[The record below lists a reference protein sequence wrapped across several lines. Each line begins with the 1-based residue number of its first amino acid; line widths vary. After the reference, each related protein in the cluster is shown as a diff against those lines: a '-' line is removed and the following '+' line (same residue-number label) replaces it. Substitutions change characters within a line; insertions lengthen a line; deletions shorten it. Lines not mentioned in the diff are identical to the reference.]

1 MTSPLKRR
9 QVMGLGLAGLGVAV
23 AGPALWGQTQRS
35 AARAQPTGAARLAS
49 RGGAADLELLARATP
64 GRLPGGPATLLTYN
78 GRSPGPLLEVNAGDQ
93 VRLLLRNG
101 LQEPTNLHFHGL
113 HIPPTG
119 SGDNVFLTVPPG
131 GSTTYAFK
139 VASDHPAGLFY
150 VHPHH
155 HGHSADQV
163 FGGLGGAL
171 VVRGDLD
178 RIPEVAAASESVLVL
193 KDFASADGTAEAGM
207 GMGMERMLGREG
219 PLLTVNG
226 ELNPG
231 LAIPSGGLLRLRLL
245 NASNARI
252 YRLALEGHRLVLI
265 ATDGGAIATPEL
277 LDEILL
283 APGERADVL
292 VQGNQTP
299 GSYRL
304 LDLPYQRSGHGGMG
318 QVAPAANGPQTLAT
332 LRYAGTVAPLPLP
345 AALLHVPALPQP
357 ERTRRFSLAHAMGM
371 GMGGMQHGMG
381 GMGVG
386 GMGMGGGGIGA
397 GGMGFVIN
405 GQPFDPDRIDTR
417 VSLGS
422 TEDWLIVNDDVMD
435 HPFHLHVNPFQ
446 VISRAGRPEAQR
458 RWKDT
463 VLVKGGEEVRI
474 RVTFRDFTGRT
485 VYHCHN
491 LDHEDLGLM
500 GVLQIV

>member
-1 MTSPLKRR
+1 MTTPLRRR
-9 QVMGLGLAGLGVAV
+9 QVLGLGLAGLGTAV
-23 AGPALWGQTQRS
+23 VGPLLWDRLQHS
-35 AARAQPTGAARLAS
+35 AARAQPAGAARLAS
-49 RGGAADLELLARATP
+49 RGGVADLELVASATP
-64 GRLPGGPATLLTYN
+64 GTLPGGPATLLTYN

-93 VRLLLRNG
+93 VRLRLRND

-119 SGDNVFLTVPPG
+119 TGDNVFLTVPPG

-139 VASDHPAGLFY
+139 LAADHPAGLFY

-178 RIPEVAAASESVLVL
+178 RIPEVGAASESVLVL
-193 KDFASADGTAEAGM
+193 KDFASASGQEAAM
-207 GMGMERMLGREG
+207 GVGRMLGREG

-226 ELNPG
+226 ELNPA

-252 YRLALEGHRLVLI
+252 YRLALEGHRMVLI
-265 ATDGGAIATPEL
+265 ATDGGAIATPESL
-277 LDEILL
+277 EELLL

-304 LDLPYQRSGHGGMG
+304 RNLPYQRSGHMGMG
-318 QVAPAANGPQTLAT
+318 QVADAPQTLAT
-332 LRYAGTVAPLPLP
+332 LNYAGSVATLPLP
-345 AALLHVPALPQP
+345 KTLIPVPSQPQP

-381 GMGVG
+381 GMGS
-386 GMGMGGGGIGA
+386 

-435 HPFHLHVNPFQ
+435 HPFQ

-463 VLVKGGEEVRI
+463 VLVKAGEEVRL
-474 RVTFRDFTGRT
+474 RVSFRDFTGRT

-500 GVLQIV
+500 GVLQID

>member
-1 MTSPLKRR
+1 MTTPLRRR
-9 QVMGLGLAGLGVAV
+9 QVLGLGLAGLGTAV
-23 AGPALWGQTQRS
+23 VGPLLWDRVQHS
-35 AARAQPTGAARLAS
+35 AARAQPAGAARLGS
-49 RGGAADLELLARATP
+49 VGGVADLELVASATP

-93 VRLLLRNG
+93 VRLLLRND

-131 GSTTYAFK
+131 GSFSYEFTLAK
-139 VASDHPAGLFY
+139 DHPAGLFY

-171 VVRGDLD
+171 LVRGDLD

-252 YRLALEGHRLVLI
+252 YRLALEGHRMVLI
-265 ATDGGAIATPEL
+265 ATDGGAIATPEA
-277 LDEILL
+277 LDELLL

-304 LDLPYQRSGHGGMG
+304 LNLPYQRSGHMGMG
-318 QVAPAANGPQTLAT
+318 QVADAPQTLAT
-332 LRYAGTVAPLPLP
+332 LNYAGSVAPLPLP
-345 AALLHVPALPQP
+345 KTLIPVAALPQP

-381 GMGVG
+381 GG
-386 GMGMGGGGIGA
+386 GMGG

-417 VSLGS
+417 VALGS

-446 VISRAGRPEAQR
+446 VISRAGRPESQR

-463 VLVKGGEEVRI
+463 VLVKAGEEVRI
-474 RVTFRDFTGRT
+474 RVTFRDFPGRT

-500 GVLQIV
+500 GVLQIE

>member
-1 MTSPLKRR
+1 MTTPLRRR
-9 QVMGLGLAGLGVAV
+9 QVLGLGLAGLGTAV
-23 AGPALWGQTQRS
+23 VGPLLWDRVQHS
-35 AARAQPTGAARLAS
+35 AARAQPAGAARLGS
-49 RGGAADLELLARATP
+49 VGGVADLELVASATP

-93 VRLLLRNG
+93 VRLLLRND

-131 GSTTYAFK
+131 GSFSYEFTLAK
-139 VASDHPAGLFY
+139 DHPAGLFY

-252 YRLALEGHRLVLI
+252 YRLALEGHRMVLI
-265 ATDGGAIATPEL
+265 ATDGGAIATPEA
-277 LDEILL
+277 LDELLL

-304 LDLPYQRSGHGGMG
+304 LNLPYQRSGHMGMG
-318 QVAPAANGPQTLAT
+318 QVADAPQTLAT
-332 LRYAGTVAPLPLP
+332 LNYAGSVAPLPLP
-345 AALLHVPALPQP
+345 KTLIPVAALPQP

-381 GMGVG
+381 GG
-386 GMGMGGGGIGA
+386 GMGG

-417 VSLGS
+417 VSLSS

-463 VLVKGGEEVRI
+463 VQVKAGEEVRI
-474 RVTFRDFTGRT
+474 RVTFKDFTGRT

-500 GVLQIV
+500 GVLQID

>member
-1 MTSPLKRR
+1 MTTPLRRR
-9 QVMGLGLAGLGVAV
+9 QVLGLGLAGLGTAV
-23 AGPALWGQTQRS
+23 VGPLLWDRVQHS
-35 AARAQPTGAARLAS
+35 AARAQPAGAARLGS
-49 RGGAADLELLARATP
+49 VGGVADLELVASATP
-64 GRLPGGPATLLTYN
+64 GTLPGGPATVLTYN

-93 VRLLLRNG
+93 VRLRLRND

-119 SGDNVFLTVPPG
+119 TGDNVFLTVPPG

-139 VASDHPAGLFY
+139 LAADHPAGLFY

-163 FGGLGGAL
+163 FGGLSSAL

-178 RIPEVAAASESVLVL
+178 RIPEVAAASETVLVL
-193 KDFASADGTAEAGM
+193 KDFASASGQEAAM
-207 GMGMERMLGREG
+207 GVGRMLGREG

-226 ELNPG
+226 AINPD

-252 YRLALEGHRLVLI
+252 YRLALEGHSLVLI
-265 ATDGGAIATPEL
+265 ATDGGAIANPEP
-277 LDEILL
+277 LDELLL

-292 VQGNQTP
+292 VQGNQPP

-304 LDLPYQRSGHGGMG
+304 LNLPYQRSGHMGMG
-318 QVAPAANGPQTLAT
+318 QVADAPQTLAT
-332 LRYAGTVAPLPLP
+332 LNYAGSVATLPLP
-345 AALLHVPALPQP
+345 KTLIPVPALPQP

-381 GMGVG
+381 GMGS
-386 GMGMGGGGIGA
+386 

-463 VLVKGGEEVRI
+463 VLVKAGEEVRL
-474 RVTFRDFTGRT
+474 RVSFRDFTGRT

-500 GVLQIV
+500 GVLQID

>member
-1 MTSPLKRR
+1 MTTPLRRR
-9 QVMGLGLAGLGVAV
+9 QVLGLGLAGLGTAV
-23 AGPALWGQTQRS
+23 VGPVLWDRVQRS
-35 AARAQPTGAARLAS
+35 AARAQPAGAARLAS
-49 RGGAADLELLARATP
+49 HGGVAELELVARATP
-64 GRLPGGPATLLTYN
+64 GTIPGGPAELLTYN

-93 VRLLLRNG
+93 VRLHLRND

-139 VASDHPAGLFY
+139 LAADHPAGLFY

-163 FGGLGGAL
+163 FAGLGGAL

-178 RIPEVAAASESVLVL
+178 RIPEVAAASETVLVL
-193 KDFASADGTAEAGM
+193 KDFASAAGTGEAGM
-207 GMGMERMLGREG
+207 GMGMGRMLGREG

-226 ELNPG
+226 ERNPD

-265 ATDGGAIATPEL
+265 ATDGGAIATPEA
-277 LDEILL
+277 LDELLL

-292 VQGNQTP
+292 VQGNQAP

-304 LDLPYQRSGHGGMG
+304 LNLPYQRSGHIGMG
-318 QVAPAANGPQTLAT
+318 QVAGAPQTLAT
-332 LRYAGTVAPLPLP
+332 FNYAGSVATLPLP
-345 AALLHVPALPQP
+345 KTLIPVPALPQP
-357 ERTRRFSLAHAMGM
+357 ELTRRFSLAHAMGM

-381 GMGVG
+381 GMGF
-386 GMGMGGGGIGA
+386 

-417 VSLGS
+417 VALGS

-435 HPFHLHVNPFQ
+435 HPFHLHINPFQ
-446 VISRAGRPEAQR
+446 VISHDGRPEAQR

-463 VLVKGGEEVRI
+463 VLVKAGEEVRL
-474 RVTFRDFTGRT
+474 RVSFRDFPGRN

-491 LDHEDLGLM
+491 LDHEDLGMM

>member
-9 QVMGLGLAGLGVAV
+9 QVLGLGLAGLGAAV

-35 AARAQPTGAARLAS
+35 AARAQPAGVARLAS
-49 RGGAADLELLARATP
+49 RGGAADLELVARATP
-64 GRLPGGPATLLTYN
+64 GRLPGGPATVLTYN

-93 VRLLLRNG
+93 VRLLLRND

-113 HIPPTG
+113 HIRPTG

-139 VASDHPAGLFY
+139 VAADHPAGLFY
-150 VHPHH
+150 LHPHH

-178 RIPEVAAASESVLVL
+178 RIPEVAAASETVLVL
-193 KDFASADGTAEAGM
+193 KDFASAAATGEAGM

-252 YRLALEGHRLVLI
+252 YRLALEGHRLVRI
-265 ATDGGAIATPEL
+265 ATDGGAIATPEP
-277 LDEILL
+277 LDELLL

-304 LDLPYQRSGHGGMG
+304 LNLPYQRSGHMGMG
-318 QVAPAANGPQTLAT
+318 QVADAPQTLAT
-332 LRYAGTVAPLPLP
+332 LNYAGSVATLPLP
-345 AALLHVPALPQP
+345 KTLIPVPALPQP
-357 ERTRRFSLAHAMGM
+357 GRTRRFSLAHAMGM
-371 GMGGMQHGMG
+371 
-381 GMGVG
+381 
-386 GMGMGGGGIGA
+386 
-397 GGMGFVIN
+397 GMGFVIN

-435 HPFHLHVNPFQ
+435 HPFHLHINPFQ
-446 VISRAGRPEAQR
+446 VISRDRRPEVQR

-463 VLVKGGEEVRI
+463 VLVKAGEEVRI
-474 RVTFRDFTGRT
+474 RVTFRDFIGRT

-500 GVLQIV
+500 GVLQIDAQAG

>member
-1 MTSPLKRR
+1 MTTPLRRR
-9 QVMGLGLAGLGVAV
+9 QVLGLGLAGLGTAV
-23 AGPALWGQTQRS
+23 VGPLLWDRLQHS
-35 AARAQPTGAARLAS
+35 AARAQPAGAARLAS
-49 RGGAADLELLARATP
+49 RGGVADLELVASATP
-64 GRLPGGPATLLTYN
+64 GTLPGGPATLLTYN

-93 VRLLLRNG
+93 VRLRLRND

-119 SGDNVFLTVPPG
+119 TGDNVFLTVPPG

-139 VASDHPAGLFY
+139 LAADHPAGLFY

-178 RIPEVAAASESVLVL
+178 RIPEVGAASESVLVL
-193 KDFASADGTAEAGM
+193 KDFASASGQEAAM
-207 GMGMERMLGREG
+207 GVGRMLGREG

-226 ELNPG
+226 ELNPA

-252 YRLALEGHRLVLI
+252 YRLALEGHRMVLI
-265 ATDGGAIATPEL
+265 ATDGGAIATPESL
-277 LDEILL
+277 EELLL

-304 LDLPYQRSGHGGMG
+304 RNLPYQRSGHMGMG
-318 QVAPAANGPQTLAT
+318 QVADAPQTLAT
-332 LRYAGTVAPLPLP
+332 LNYAGSVATLPLP
-345 AALLHVPALPQP
+345 KTLIPVPSQPQP

-381 GMGVG
+381 GMGAG
-386 GMGMGGGGIGA
+386 GMGMGGGGMGG

-463 VLVKGGEEVRI
+463 VLVKAGEEVRI
-474 RVTFRDFTGRT
+474 RVTFKDFTGRT

-500 GVLQIV
+500 GVLQID

>member
-1 MTSPLKRR
+1 MTTPLRRR
-9 QVMGLGLAGLGVAV
+9 QVLGLGLAGLGTAV
-23 AGPALWGQTQRS
+23 VGPLLWDRLQHS
-35 AARAQPTGAARLAS
+35 AARAQPAGAARLAS
-49 RGGAADLELLARATP
+49 RGGVADLELVASATP
-64 GRLPGGPATLLTYN
+64 GTLPGGPATLLTYN

-93 VRLLLRNG
+93 VRLRLRND

-119 SGDNVFLTVPPG
+119 TGDNVFLTVPPG

-139 VASDHPAGLFY
+139 LAADHPAGLFY

-178 RIPEVAAASESVLVL
+178 RIPEVGAASESVLVL
-193 KDFASADGTAEAGM
+193 KDFASASGQEAAM
-207 GMGMERMLGREG
+207 GVGRMLGREG

-226 ELNPG
+226 ELNPA

-265 ATDGGAIATPEL
+265 TTDGGAIATPEA
-277 LDEILL
+277 LDELLL

-304 LDLPYQRSGHGGMG
+304 LNLPYQRSGHMGMG
-318 QVAPAANGPQTLAT
+318 QVADAPQTLAT
-332 LRYAGTVAPLPLP
+332 LNYAGSVATLPLP
-345 AALLHVPALPQP
+345 TTLIPVPALPQP

-381 GMGVG
+381 G
-386 GMGMGGGGIGA
+386 

-463 VLVKGGEEVRI
+463 VLVKAGEEVRI
-474 RVTFRDFTGRT
+474 RVAFRDFTGRT

-500 GVLQIV
+500 GVLMIDGRTA

>member
-1 MTSPLKRR
+1 MTTPLRRR
-9 QVMGLGLAGLGVAV
+9 QVLGLGLAGLGTAV
-23 AGPALWGQTQRS
+23 VGPLLWDRVQHS
-35 AARAQPTGAARLAS
+35 AARAQPAGAARLGS
-49 RGGAADLELLARATP
+49 VGGVADLELVASATP

-93 VRLLLRNG
+93 VRLLLRND

-131 GSTTYAFK
+131 GSFSYEFTLAK
-139 VASDHPAGLFY
+139 DHPAGLFY

-252 YRLALEGHRLVLI
+252 YRLALEGHRMVLI
-265 ATDGGAIATPEL
+265 ATDGGAIATPKA
-277 LDEILL
+277 LDELLL

-304 LDLPYQRSGHGGMG
+304 LNLPYQRSGHMGMG
-318 QVAPAANGPQTLAT
+318 QVADAPQTLAT
-332 LRYAGTVAPLPLP
+332 LNYAGSVAPLPLP
-345 AALLHVPALPQP
+345 KTLIPVAALPQP

-381 GMGVG
+381 GMGG
-386 GMGMGGGGIGA
+386 RGMGGGD
-397 GGMGFVIN
+397 MGFVIN

-417 VSLGS
+417 VALGS

-435 HPFHLHVNPFQ
+435 HPFHLHINPFQ
-446 VISRAGRPEAQR
+446 VISRDGRPEAQR

-463 VLVKGGEEVRI
+463 VLVKAGEEVRI
-474 RVTFRDFTGRT
+474 RVTFKDFTGRT

-500 GVLQIV
+500 GVLQID

>member
-1 MTSPLKRR
+1 MTTPLRRR
-9 QVMGLGLAGLGVAV
+9 QVLGLGLAGLGTAV
-23 AGPALWGQTQRS
+23 VGPLLWDRLQHS
-35 AARAQPTGAARLAS
+35 AARAQPAGAARLAS
-49 RGGAADLELLARATP
+49 RGGVADLELVASATP
-64 GRLPGGPATLLTYN
+64 GTLPGGPATLLTYN

-93 VRLLLRNG
+93 VRLRLRND

-119 SGDNVFLTVPPG
+119 TGDNVFLTVPPG

-139 VASDHPAGLFY
+139 LAADHPAGLFY

-178 RIPEVAAASESVLVL
+178 RIPEVGAASESVLVL
-193 KDFASADGTAEAGM
+193 KDFASASGQEAAM
-207 GMGMERMLGREG
+207 GVGRMLGREG

-226 ELNPG
+226 ELNPA

-252 YRLALEGHRLVLI
+252 YRLALEGHRMVLI
-265 ATDGGAIATPEL
+265 ATDGGAIATPESL
-277 LDEILL
+277 EELLL

-304 LDLPYQRSGHGGMG
+304 RNLPYQRSGHMGMG
-318 QVAPAANGPQTLAT
+318 QVADAPQTLAT
-332 LRYAGTVAPLPLP
+332 LNYAGSVATLPLP
-345 AALLHVPALPQP
+345 KTLIPVPSQPQP

-381 GMGVG
+381 GMGS
-386 GMGMGGGGIGA
+386 

-463 VLVKGGEEVRI
+463 VLVKAGEEVRI
-474 RVTFRDFTGRT
+474 RVTFKDFTGRT

-500 GVLQIV
+500 GVLQID

>member
-1 MTSPLKRR
+1 MTTPLRRR
-9 QVMGLGLAGLGVAV
+9 QVLGLGLAGLGTAV
-23 AGPALWGQTQRS
+23 VGPLLWDRVQHS
-35 AARAQPTGAARLAS
+35 AARAQPAGATRLGS
-49 RGGAADLELLARATP
+49 VGGVADLELVASATP

-93 VRLLLRNG
+93 VRLLLRND

-131 GSTTYAFK
+131 GSFSYEFTLAK
-139 VASDHPAGLFY
+139 DHPAGLFY

-171 VVRGDLD
+171 VVRGNLD

-252 YRLALEGHRLVLI
+252 YRLALEGHRMVLI
-265 ATDGGAIATPEL
+265 ATDGGAIATPEA
-277 LDEILL
+277 LDELLL

-304 LDLPYQRSGHGGMG
+304 LNLPYQRSGHMGMG
-318 QVAPAANGPQTLAT
+318 QVADAPQTLAT
-332 LRYAGTVAPLPLP
+332 LNYAGSVAPLPLP
-345 AALLHVPALPQP
+345 KTLIPVAALPQP

-381 GMGVG
+381 GG
-386 GMGMGGGGIGA
+386 GMGG

-417 VSLGS
+417 VSLSS

-463 VLVKGGEEVRI
+463 LQVKAGEEVRI
-474 RVTFRDFTGRT
+474 RVTFKDFTGRT

-500 GVLQIV
+500 GVLQID

>member
-1 MTSPLKRR
+1 MTTPLRRR
-9 QVMGLGLAGLGVAV
+9 QVLGLGLAGLGTAV
-23 AGPALWGQTQRS
+23 VGPVLWDRVQRS
-35 AARAQPTGAARLAS
+35 AARAQPAGAARLAS
-49 RGGAADLELLARATP
+49 HGGVADLQLVARATP
-64 GRLPGGPATLLTYN
+64 GTIPGGPAELLTYN

-93 VRLLLRNG
+93 VRLLLHND

-139 VASDHPAGLFY
+139 LAADHPAGLFY

-178 RIPEVAAASESVLVL
+178 RIPEVAAASETVLVL
-193 KDFASADGTAEAGM
+193 KDFASAAGTGEAGM
-207 GMGMERMLGREG
+207 GMGMGRMLGREG

-265 ATDGGAIATPEL
+265 ATDGGGIATPEA
-277 LDEILL
+277 LDELLL

-304 LDLPYQRSGHGGMG
+304 LNLPYQRSGHMGMG
-318 QVAPAANGPQTLAT
+318 QVADVPQTLAT
-332 LRYAGTVAPLPLP
+332 LNYAGSVATLPLP
-345 AALLHVPALPQP
+345 KTLIPVPALPQP

-381 GMGVG
+381 GMG
-386 GMGMGGGGIGA
+386 
-397 GGMGFVIN
+397 FVIN

-417 VSLGS
+417 VALGS

-435 HPFHLHVNPFQ
+435 HPFHLHINPFQ
-446 VISRAGRPEAQR
+446 VISRDGRPEAQR

-463 VLVKGGEEVRI
+463 VLVKAGEEVRL
-474 RVTFRDFTGRT
+474 RVSFRDFPGRT

-491 LDHEDLGLM
+491 LDHEDLGMM

>member
-9 QVMGLGLAGLGVAV
+9 QVLGLGLAGLGAAV
-23 AGPALWGQTQRS
+23 AGPALWGQD
-35 AARAQPTGAARLAS
+35 RLAS
-49 RGGAADLELLARATP
+49 RGGAADLELVARATP
-64 GRLPGGPATLLTYN
+64 GRLPGGPATVLTYN

-93 VRLLLRNG
+93 VRLRLRND

-119 SGDNVFLTVPPG
+119 TGDNVFLSVPPG

-139 VASDHPAGLFY
+139 VAAGHPAGLFY

-163 FGGLGGAL
+163 FGGLGGGL

-178 RIPEVAAASESVLVL
+178 RIPEVAAASETVLVL
-193 KDFASADGTAEAGM
+193 KDFASAAATGEAGM

-265 ATDGGAIATPEL
+265 ATDGGAIGTPEP
-277 LDEILL
+277 LDELLL

-304 LDLPYQRSGHGGMG
+304 LNLPYQRSGHMGM
-318 QVAPAANGPQTLAT
+318 AAAEEGPRTMAT
-332 LRYAGTVAPLPLP
+332 LSYAGTVAPLPLP
-345 AALLHVPALPQP
+345 AALIPVPALAQP
-357 ERTRRFSLAHAMGM
+357 ERTRQFVLAHAMGT
-371 GMGGMQHGMG
+371 GMGGMKHDMG
-381 GMGVG
+381 GMAMG
-386 GMGMGGGGIGA
+386 GMGMG
-397 GGMGFVIN
+397 FQIN
-405 GQPFDPDRIDTR
+405 GQSFEPDRIDTR
-417 VSLGS
+417 VALGS

-435 HPFHLHVNPFQ
+435 HPFHLHINPFQ
-446 VISRAGRPEAQR
+446 VISRDGRPEAQR

-463 VLVKGGEEVRI
+463 VLVKAGEEVRI

-500 GVLQIV
+500 GVLQIDAQAG

>member
-1 MTSPLKRR
+1 MSVLQDLTLPSTGSPTLNPGSCGSLWLFGGPLMTSSLKRR
-9 QVMGLGLAGLGVAV
+9 QVLGLGLAGLGAAV
-23 AGPALWGQTQRS
+23 AGPALWGQD
-35 AARAQPTGAARLAS
+35 RLAS
-49 RGGAADLELLARATP
+49 RGGLADLELVARATP
-64 GRLPGGPATLLTYN
+64 GMVPGGPATLLTYN

-93 VRLLLRNG
+93 VRLLLRND

-131 GSTTYAFK
+131 GSTTYAFQ
-139 VASDHPAGLFY
+139 VAGDHPAGLFY
-150 VHPHH
+150 LHPHH

-163 FGGLGGAL
+163 FGGLGGGL

-178 RIPEVAAASESVLVL
+178 RIPEVAAASETVLVL
-193 KDFASADGTAEAGM
+193 KDFASAATTGEA

-265 ATDGGAIATPEL
+265 ATDGGAIATPEP

-332 LRYAGTVAPLPLP
+332 LRYAGTVVPLPLP
-345 AALLHVPALPQP
+345 AALLPVPALPQP

-371 GMGGMQHGMG
+371 GM
-381 GMGVG
+381 
-386 GMGMGGGGIGA
+386 GA

-422 TEDWLIVNDDVMD
+422 TEDWLIVNHDVMD

-446 VISRAGRPEAQR
+446 VISRAGRPEDQR

-463 VLVKGGEEVRI
+463 VLVKAGEEVRI
-474 RVTFRDFTGRT
+474 RATFRDFPGRT

-500 GVLQIV
+500 GVLQIDAQAG

>member
-1 MTSPLKRR
+1 MTTPLRRR
-9 QVMGLGLAGLGVAV
+9 QVLGLGLAGLGTAV
-23 AGPALWGQTQRS
+23 VGPLLWDRLQHS
-35 AARAQPTGAARLAS
+35 AARAQPAGAARLAS
-49 RGGAADLELLARATP
+49 RGGVADLELVASATP
-64 GRLPGGPATLLTYN
+64 GTLPGGPATLLTYN

-93 VRLLLRNG
+93 VRLRLRND

-119 SGDNVFLTVPPG
+119 TGDNVFLTVPPG

-139 VASDHPAGLFY
+139 LAADHPAGLFY

-178 RIPEVAAASESVLVL
+178 RIPEVGAASESVLVL
-193 KDFASADGTAEAGM
+193 KDFASASGQEAAM
-207 GMGMERMLGREG
+207 GVGRMLGREG

-226 ELNPG
+226 ELNPA

-252 YRLALEGHRLVLI
+252 YRLALEGHRMVLI
-265 ATDGGAIATPEL
+265 ATDGGAIATPESL
-277 LDEILL
+277 EELLL

-304 LDLPYQRSGHGGMG
+304 RNLPYQRSGHMGMG
-318 QVAPAANGPQTLAT
+318 QVADAPQTLAT
-332 LRYAGTVAPLPLP
+332 LNYAGSVATLPLP
-345 AALLHVPALPQP
+345 KTLIPVPSQPQP

-371 GMGGMQHGMG
+371 GMGGMQHGM
-381 GMGVG
+381 
-386 GMGMGGGGIGA
+386 

-463 VLVKGGEEVRI
+463 VLVKAGEEVRI
-474 RVTFRDFTGRT
+474 RVTFKDFTGRT

-500 GVLQIV
+500 GVLQID